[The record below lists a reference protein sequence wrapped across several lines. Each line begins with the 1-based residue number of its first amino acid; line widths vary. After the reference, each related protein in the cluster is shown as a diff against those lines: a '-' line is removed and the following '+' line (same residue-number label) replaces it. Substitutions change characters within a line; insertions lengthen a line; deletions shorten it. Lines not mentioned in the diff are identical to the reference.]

1 MRLKITHPPAAFA
14 LIADSNF
21 SIVSLTVYLLGFVIK
36 PLSANAKVGDIAM
49 MIAAKALHPK
59 LISSVPLPLNRQT
72 DAPE

>member
-1 MRLKITHPPAAFA
+1 
-14 LIADSNF
+14 
-21 SIVSLTVYLLGFVIK
+21 VYLLGFVIK

-59 LISSVPLPLNRQT
+59 IISSVPLPLNRQT